1 MIWDPHPQDG
11 TGRGLVKKKTWG
23 VLMPI
28 DQEVKPVGDEELG
41 AEAALI
47 CRDDLDIGMR
57 PGDIA
62 KKNRVPLQF
71 VKDVQKEKFG
81 TTAFLIK
88 RYFKKNSSASGH
100 ITDSG
105 LRPRVPVYLDGGWI
119 RLIDGMVEVHPDNKR
134 FPTKEFA
141 SEREALN
148 YLANSTVATDSGLR
162 PKDIKRGPG
171 AFTVQLTD
179 PDGREHTEPVSSLR
193 VYDSA
198 NDPGEYEVVWV
209 DRSYK
214 TQRKVFKTDPQGPGE
229 NALHRAR
236 AFAKKL
242 EDKDKKD
249 PYGNIR
255 GGVSVRATD
264 AVSVETLQK
273 KLDAAE
279 KRLQNVRDAISM
291 ATYRRTNKGQRIQSS
306 AEMTARGK
314 FNDASSA
321 VREAKAALE
330 AVGSKATDGLLSN
343 TAMLL
348 AALYAWYRSRMDAP
362 ALQPRNYDLTT
373 YTPRQRLLDSVDL
386 AREKRIRALGKIEPH
401 RYETPKP
408 GSASL
413 PCKKCGLSYW
423 AAEHSTK

>member
-1 MIWDPHPQDG
+1 
-11 TGRGLVKKKTWG
+11 
-23 VLMPI
+23 
-28 DQEVKPVGDEELG
+28 
-41 AEAALI
+41 
-47 CRDDLDIGMR
+47 
-57 PGDIA
+57 
-62 KKNRVPLQF
+62 

-179 PDGREHTEPVSSLR
+179 PDGSEHVEPVSSLR
-193 VYDSA
+193 TYDSKHVKDGLLEQLCQKHDAIKWHPSRNDDLAVPLRSSEALQAYAHTHSDIVRLLQDAVSLLNKSSAVNKA
-198 NDPGEYEVVWV
+198 NWRGRVERV
-209 DRSYK
+209 
-214 TQRKVFKTDPQGPGE
+214 
-229 NALHRAR
+229 
-236 AFAKKL
+236 
-242 EDKDKKD
+242 KKD
-249 PYGNIR
+249 VATAEAKAR
-255 GGVSVRATD
+255 GGDYKGAVALQESALMLAHEILDELLRLSRSKAVGGKATD

-330 AVGSKATDGLLSN
+330 AVGGKATDGLFSN

>member
-1 MIWDPHPQDG
+1 LREDQVPDFPKANQDPGVNRFLAKHGLRYEQRPITDPAPAGWHTIEGTSPRGGEHAVVGFNGRFKFDPHPQDG

-193 VYDSA
+193 TYDSV
-198 NDPGEYEVVWV
+198 DPKREARIRALGKIEPHQYQTPKPGSASLPCKQCGLSVW
-209 DRSYK
+209 
-214 TQRKVFKTDPQGPGE
+214 
-229 NALHRAR
+229 
-236 AFAKKL
+236 
-242 EDKDKKD
+242 
-249 PYGNIR
+249 
-255 GGVSVRATD
+255 
-264 AVSVETLQK
+264 
-273 KLDAAE
+273 AAE
-279 KRLQNVRDAISM
+279 HKV
-291 ATYRRTNKGQRIQSS
+291 
-306 AEMTARGK
+306 
-314 FNDASSA
+314 
-321 VREAKAALE
+321 
-330 AVGSKATDGLLSN
+330 KATDGLLSN

-348 AALYAWYRSRMDAP
+348 AALYAWYRSRMDEP
-362 ALQPRNYDLTT
+362 AQQPRNWDLTT
-373 YTPRQRLLDSVDL
+373 YVPRQRAFDAFQVTTIGMRKVAEAERRAFHLMAENSRQEAELLRREGNTDRAKKFLEQELKWL
-386 AREKRIRALGKIEPH
+386 AMTHKSDKEL
-401 RYETPKP
+401 YEAYK
-408 GSASL
+408 ARQQ
-413 PCKKCGLSYW
+413 
-423 AAEHSTK
+423 